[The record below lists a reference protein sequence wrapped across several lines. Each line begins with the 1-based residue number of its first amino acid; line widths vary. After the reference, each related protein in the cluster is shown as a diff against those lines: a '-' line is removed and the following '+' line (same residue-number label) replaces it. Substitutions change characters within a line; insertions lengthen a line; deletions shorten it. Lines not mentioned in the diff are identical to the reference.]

1 MFSPLVA
8 HFCQLIP
15 SLVRRLDPSIR
26 VTYHPHIKSVASSGF
41 YTKSTIHSFS
51 QRISIHNTKS
61 TAIDDLKITDHI
73 PVSQD
78 ANISVKL
85 ISPGL
90 SLSASP
96 SAVSS
101 TSNSA
106 VPTRVNVCDG
116 VFAQW
121 NCADDPSADVTA
133 LGKNGQLDWICA
145 LPAFGKVNLLLE
157 WEVSTSQKEQIKG
170 LWT

>member
-1 MFSPLVA
+1 MVT
-8 HFCQLIP
+8 
-15 SLVRRLDPSIR
+15 RRLDPSIR
-26 VTYHPHIKSVASSGF
+26 VTYHPRTKSVASSGL

-61 TAIDDLKITDHI
+61 IAIDDLKVIDHI
-73 PVSQD
+73 PLSQD

-85 ISPGL
+85 ISPAL
-90 SLSASP
+90 SLSVSP
-96 SAVSS
+96 TTVPN

-106 VPTRVNVCDG
+106 VPTRVNICDG

-121 NCADDPSADVTA
+121 NRADDPSADVTA

-145 LPAFGKVNLLLE
+145 LPAFGKVNLLLQ
-157 WEVSTSQKEQIKG
+157 WEVSTSQQERIEG
-170 LWT
+170 L

>member
-1 MFSPLVA
+1 LLVA
-8 HFCQLIP
+8 RFCELIP
-15 SLVRRLDPSIR
+15 SLARRLDPSIR
-26 VTYHPHIKSVASSGF
+26 VTYHPRTKSVASSGL

-51 QRISIHNTKS
+51 QRISIHNTKPI
-61 TAIDDLKITDHI
+61 AIDDLKVIDHI

-85 ISPGL
+85 ISPAL
-90 SLSASP
+90 SP
-96 SAVSS
+96 SVSPTTVSS

-106 VPTRVNVCDG
+106 VPSRVNVCDG

-121 NCADDPSADVTA
+121 NRADDPSADVTA

-145 LPAFGKVNLLLE
+145 LPAFGKVNLLLQ
-157 WEVSTSQKEQIKG
+157 WEVSTSQQERIEG
-170 LWT
+170 L